1 MNHDRYALVIELMT
15 VTQGFMVVLSLD
27 RVVAMVTALRYDQLV
42 TTRRLW
48 IVSIIIWTGSVIF
61 PIAGLA
67 DVIMESE
74 HCIFQ
79 LFLPRYSFVLYGASS
94 LALIF
99 FIVGLNLLT
108 LRKTLGHIEQ
118 IAVTV
123 VGEAKEAG
131 VAAMNHKAA
140 VTSLIVVLPFLLLCS
155 PIYVLFF
162 FFFAFFPGLTETL
175 DGLVAITVCLGLII
189 GNSLLNPFIYVWRSL
204 EVRAEVK
211 RFLCLR
217 KLFAQDNPP

>member
-15 VTQGFMVVLSLD
+15 VTLGFMVVLSLD

-67 DVIMESE
+67 DVSMESE

-79 LFLPRYSFVLYGASS
+79 LFLPRYSFVLYEASS

-99 FIVGLNLLT
+99 FIVGLNLFT

-123 VGEAKEAG
+123 VGEAKEAR
-131 VAAMNHKAA
+131 VAAMNH
-140 VTSLIVVLPFLLLCS
+140 
-155 PIYVLFF
+155 
-162 FFFAFFPGLTETL
+162 
-175 DGLVAITVCLGLII
+175 
-189 GNSLLNPFIYVWRSL
+189 N
-204 EVRAEVK
+204 
-211 RFLCLR
+211 
-217 KLFAQDNPP
+217 